1 MFPPSRIFW
10 SFLPPLLAA
19 NLFLASIIH
28 HINLFNHFGPMG
40 FGIKFTEH
48 MNNFVNGGVFE
59 EHFLMV
65 TPTLFGSSCFYILA
79 DFLVDFVFLP
89 IMKRELKQKGIPL

>member
-1 MFPPSRIFW
+1 
-10 SFLPPLLAA
+10 
-19 NLFLASIIH
+19 
-28 HINLFNHFGPMG
+28 MG

-65 TPTLFGSSCFYILA
+65 TPTLFGSSCFYILT